1 MNISNSFIL
10 KNIFSDKIRKKMIS
24 DSKKLIRLK
33 DNIWFCPDI
42 TVHKNFKKQIEKLA
56 LQTAQ
61 KVKSNLKIK
70 NSWIAFSTGKN
81 EVDFHNHDS
90 DYSLVY
96 YMKTN
101 KQNSG
106 TQFKEGFIKVNQNDA
121 LVFNSM
127 LYHKVPK
134 YFPHEDRKTL
144 VLELNK
150 I

>member
-61 KVKSNLKIK
+61 KIKSNLKIK

>member
-1 MNISNSFIL
+1 MVIHF
-10 KNIFSDKIRKKMIS
+10 
-24 DSKKLIRLK
+24 
-33 DNIWFCPDI
+33 
-42 TVHKNFKKQIEKLA
+42 
-56 LQTAQ
+56 
-61 KVKSNLKIK
+61 LKIK

>member
-1 MNISNSFIL
+1 MNISNYFIL
-10 KNIFSDKIRKKMIS
+10 KNIFSEKIRKKMIN
-24 DSKKLIRLK
+24 DSKDLIKLRE
-33 DNIWFCPDI
+33 NIWFCPDI
-42 TVHKNFKKQIEKLA
+42 TTHKKFKKQIEKLA

-61 KVKSNLKIK
+61 KIKSNLKIK